1 MQKLLVTKSRLL
13 MVLLI
18 LSSDA
23 ALVAQE
29 VSNAQIRGVVT
40 DGSGAAV
47 AGALVKATHTENGR
61 ARSTETASD
70 GSYVLPSLPVGP
82 YKVEVNAKS
91 FSLHQQSGLVLQVG
105 NNVVIDVILQ
115 VGAVTQQVQVSS
127 SATMVETQ
135 DTSLSEVIDQRR
147 IIDLPLNGR
156 QATDLI
162 LLAGGATVPPSAG
175 GRFITTHDYPTA
187 VGVSVAGGQPNSN
200 NFLLDGADHRDTHS
214 NVNLPFPFPDAL
226 QEFSVQTGGLSA
238 RNGLQSGALVNVV
251 TKSGTNQF
259 HGNLFEFVRNGN
271 FNARN
276 FFAPQQD
283 SLRRNQ
289 FGGTVGGPIR
299 RDKLFFFAGYQG
311 TRERTAPPNSIA
323 FVPTDATLRGDFS
336 ALASSQCQSGG
347 ARTILDPSTRT
358 PFPNNQI
365 PVSRFSPPSVALLK
379 YIPTSADPCGRL
391 TYAIPNPNDENQ
403 FVSRSD
409 WQQSAKHSIFGRYFI
424 AEFSNPPIFANNILN
439 TTRSGLRMRS
449 QAAVFGSQL
458 TVTPTFNNAFRVTFS
473 RLAVT
478 RGVAAGIPNPVSV
491 GVKMSNIDP
500 GYIDLSV
507 SNHFTMGGGSNAPS
521 LFNRN
526 QYQYADD
533 MDWIRGRHHYSFG
546 VSFIPVQMNE
556 RNVQRGNGTFAFNGS
571 ISGEAFADYMLG
583 RPNSLIQQSL
593 AEVGLRQK
601 YIGLYF
607 QDDYKVHKRLNMHF
621 GVRWEP
627 ALPENDIAGRGN
639 HFSLPAFLAGT
650 KTVKYNNAPAG
661 LQFLGDPGIPK
672 AYANSRYLDFA
683 PRFGLAWDPTGT
695 GRLSVRASYGVF
707 FDTPESYTTRDW
719 ANSAPWGN
727 QVNLTAPAGGFADPY
742 LGFPGGNPFPFP
754 SPPTK
759 DAPFPQQGGY
769 TNFPLNLSHP
779 YTQKWTLSVQQQLSK
794 DWLLSAS
801 YIGDKGTHYR
811 AGTEANPAI
820 FGPGA
825 TLGNLNQRRLLSRL
839 NPTIGAFYSTMNQL
853 DDGVN
858 TSYNGTKA
866 SLQRRFSNHYTLLTS
881 YTYSHC
887 LQSAQ
892 PIGNR
897 LTGNT
902 YQNPFNRN
910 ADHGVC
916 DHDLRHNLVGS
927 FVYQSPK
934 FAGRMVDLALGNWQ
948 FSFLISAN
956 SGFAFTPTTGIDA
969 SLSGVGLDRPDVVGD
984 PYVRNTKTLQWLS
997 PSAFRQNAPGTF
1009 GNAGYNSLRGPRFF
1023 NSDANLTRIFKI
1035 RERQRVELRFEFF
1048 NVLNHTNLNAPVG
1061 RLASSTF
1068 GFIQSSG
1075 PARILQFAAKYSF

>member
-1 MQKLLVTKSRLL
+1 MRRLLITCLLV
-13 MVLLI
+13 
-18 LSSDA
+18 A
-23 ALVAQE
+23 APLFRFTELRAQE
-29 VSNAQIRGVVT
+29 VSSALIRGVVT
-40 DGSGAAV
+40 DPTGAAV
-47 AGALVKATHTENGR
+47 AAAQVKATHTDTGR
-61 ARSTETASD
+61 VRTTEAGAD
-70 GSYVLPSLPVGP
+70 GSYVLPSLPVGL
-82 YKVEVNAKS
+82 YKLEVSAKS
-91 FSLHQQSGLVLQVG
+91 FGAYVQTGLLLQVG
-105 NNVVIDVILQ
+105 NNVEINVILQ
-115 VGAVTQQVQVSS
+115 VGGVNQEVQVS
-127 SATMVETQ
+127 AGAAMVETQ

-147 IIDLPLNGR
+147 IIELPLNGR

-162 LLAGGATVPPSAG
+162 LLAGGAAVPPSAG

-238 RNGLQSGALVNVV
+238 RSGLQAGALVNVI
-251 TKSGTNQF
+251 TKSGTNQL

-276 FFAPQQD
+276 FFASKQD

-289 FGGTVGGPIR
+289 FGGTAGGPIR
-299 RDKLFFFAGYQG
+299 KDRLFFFAGYQG
-311 TRERTAPPNSIA
+311 TRERTAPPSSIA
-323 FVPTDATLRGDFS
+323 FVPTEATQRGDFS
-336 ALASSQCQSGG
+336 ALASAACQSGG
-347 ARTILDPSTRT
+347 ARTIVDPATATRT

-365 PVSRFSPPSVALLK
+365 PTSRFSAPSVALLK
-379 YIPTSADPCGRL
+379 YIPTSTDPCGRL

-409 WQQSAKHSIFGRYFI
+409 WQQSAKHAIFGRYFI
-424 AEFSNPPIFANNILN
+424 ADYSNPPIFENNMLN
-439 TTRSGLRMRS
+439 TTRSGLQMRT
-449 QAAVFGSQL
+449 QAAVLGSQL
-458 TVTPTFNNAFRVTFS
+458 TVSPTFNNAFRYTFS

-491 GVKMSNIDP
+491 GVKMSNIHP

-526 QYQYADD
+526 QYQVSDD
-533 MDWIRGRHHYSFG
+533 MDWIRNRHHLSFG

-571 ISGEAFADYMLG
+571 ISNEAFADYLLG
-583 RPNSLIQQSL
+583 RPNSVIQQSL

-601 YIGLYF
+601 YVGLYF
-607 QDDYKVHKRLNMHF
+607 QENLKVSKRLNMHF

-639 HFSLPAFLAGT
+639 HFSLPAFQAGT
-650 KTVKYNNAPAG
+650 KSSRYNNSPAG
-661 LQFLGDPGIPK
+661 LLFHGDPGIPK

-695 GRLSVRASYGVF
+695 GRMSVRASYGVF
-707 FDTPESYTTRDW
+707 LDTPESYTTRDW

-727 QVNLTAPAGGFADPY
+727 QINLNAPAGGFADPY
-742 LGFPGGNPFPFP
+742 LGYPGGNPFPFP

-759 DAPFPQQGGY
+759 DAPFPQQAGY
-769 TNFPLNLSHP
+769 TNFPLNLTHP
-779 YTQKWTLSVQQQLSK
+779 YTQKWTLSLQQQLNK

-811 AGTEANPAI
+811 AGTEANPAV
-820 FGPGA
+820 FGAGA
-825 TLGNLNQRRLLSRL
+825 TLGNINQRRVLSRL
-839 NPTIGAFYSTMNQL
+839 NPVVGAYYSTLNQL

-858 TSYNGTKA
+858 TNYHGAKA

-887 LQSAQ
+887 LQDAQ

-902 YQNPFNRN
+902 YQNPFSRN
-910 ADHGVC
+910 SDYGAC

-934 FAGRMVDLALGNWQ
+934 FAGRTMNLALGNWQ
-948 FSFLISAN
+948 FSFLVSAN

-969 SLSGVGLDRPDVVGD
+969 SLSGVGLDRPDVTGA
-984 PYVRNTKTLQWLS
+984 PYLRNTQTLRWLD
-997 PSAFRQNAPGTF
+997 PLAFRQNVAGSF
-1009 GNAGYNSLRGPRFF
+1009 GNAGYNALRGPGFV
-1023 NSDANLTRIFKI
+1023 NSDANLTRTFQI
-1035 RERQRVELRFEFF
+1035 RERQRFELRFEFF
-1048 NVLNHTNLNAPVG
+1048 NVLNHTNFNAPVS

-1068 GFIQSSG
+1068 GLIQSSS